1 MLQYKKIAS
10 YILLVLLVVSLIVPV
25 QVTYAA
31 ASDTITKSTM
41 SSPSDGGSLI
51 ERLFNL
57 LFNGILGPILGVF
70 TQDKSPSNSS
80 QVVKPLPPKNSG
92 SVQDNG
98 VLRGKVIVV
107 DPGHGGH
114 NPGAVANGIHEADV
128 NLAVSL
134 QLKDRLER
142 AGAEVVMTRQTDR
155 SVANADSSLGQEL
168 QARLDIAEK
177 NKADLFV
184 SLHSNSNQ
192 DKNIAGAMTFYPQD
206 RSSQL
211 ALDVQ
216 RALIDQTGATDKG
229 VAPATFYVLRNASM
243 PSILVEMGFVT
254 NPQEA
259 GSLNDYSY
267 QGKLSQGIFNGIVR
281 YLQSH

>member
-1 MLQYKKIAS
+1 MLQYKRIVS
-10 YILLVLLVVSLIVPV
+10 YTLLLLLVFGLMVPA

-31 ASDTITKSTM
+31 ASDTMTKSTL
-41 SSPSDGGSLI
+41 SSPPGGGSFI
-51 ERLFNL
+51 ERLFSI
-57 LFNGILGPILGVF
+57 LFDGILGPILGVF
-70 TQDKSPSNSS
+70 TQDKSPSSS

-114 NPGAVANGIHEADV
+114 NPGAVDNGVHEADV
-128 NLAVSL
+128 NLAVAL

-142 AGAEVVMTRQTDR
+142 EGVKVIMTRQTDR
-155 SVANADSSLGQEL
+155 SVASPDSSLGQEL
-168 QARLDIAEK
+168 QARVDFAEK

-229 VAPATFYVLRNASM
+229 VSPATFYVLRNTSM

-259 GSLNDYSY
+259 GRLNDYSY
-267 QGKLSQGIFNGIVR
+267 QSKVSLGVFNGIVR